1 MIEFKQVSKTFA
13 TASGQVAAVKNVD
26 LIINA
31 GEVYGIV
38 GFSGA
43 GKSTLVRML
52 NGLETP
58 TSGEVII
65 NGKRIDNLKGKE
77 LRDQRKKIGII
88 FQHFNLLW
96 SRTVLENIEFPLEL
110 VGVAKEER
118 RKKAKHLAELVG
130 LGERIN
136 AYPSQLS
143 GGQKQ
148 RVGIARALATDPDI
162 LISDEATSALD
173 PQTTDEVLD
182 LLDEINEKLNLTI
195 VIITHET
202 HVIRRLADKV
212 AVMENGQVIEEG
224 PVSEVFTHPK
234 EELTKRFVSAEVDTK
249 QTTDV
254 KQVVTNLLEKNP
266 QGKLVELKFHGQQV
280 ERPVINELSKSFPE
294 LEISILEGSI
304 HQLADKG
311 TIGSL
316 FVQLVGP
323 AEQLKEALTLLEKL
337 QVEAKVIEHG

>member
-26 LIINA
+26 LTINA

-136 AYPSQLS
+136 AYPSLLS

-195 VIITHET
+195 VIITHEM

>member
-26 LIINA
+26 LTINA

-130 LGERIN
+130 LGEQIN

-195 VIITHET
+195 VIITHEM

-323 AEQLKEALTLLEKL
+323 VEQLKEALTLLEKL

>member
-26 LIINA
+26 LTINA

-195 VIITHET
+195 VIITHEM

-280 ERPVINELSKSFPE
+280 ERPVINEMSKSFPE

-323 AEQLKEALTLLEKL
+323 VEQLKEALTLLEKL

>member
-26 LIINA
+26 LTINA

-162 LISDEATSALD
+162 L
-173 PQTTDEVLD
+173 TTDEVLD

-195 VIITHET
+195 VIITHEM

-323 AEQLKEALTLLEKL
+323 VEQLKEALTLLEKL

>member
-13 TASGQVAAVKNVD
+13 TASGQVDAVKNVD
-26 LIINA
+26 LTINA

-110 VGVAKEER
+110 VGIAKEER
-118 RKKAKHLAELVG
+118 QKKARHLAELVG

-195 VIITHET
+195 VIITHEM

-224 PVSEVFTHPK
+224 PVSKVFTHPK
-234 EELTKRFVSAEVDTK
+234 EELTKRFVSAEVDPK

-254 KQVVTNLLEKNP
+254 KQVVANLLEKNP

-323 AEQLKEALTLLEKL
+323 VEQIKEALTLLEKL
-337 QVEAKVIEHG
+337 KVEAKVIEHG

>member
-26 LIINA
+26 LTINA

-195 VIITHET
+195 VIITHEM

-294 LEISILEGSI
+294 LEISLLEGSI

-323 AEQLKEALTLLEKL
+323 VEQLKEALTLLEKL

>member
-1 MIEFKQVSKTFA
+1 M
-13 TASGQVAAVKNVD
+13 
-26 LIINA
+26 
-31 GEVYGIV
+31 
-38 GFSGA
+38 
-43 GKSTLVRML
+43 
-52 NGLETP
+52 
-58 TSGEVII
+58 
-65 NGKRIDNLKGKE
+65 
-77 LRDQRKKIGII
+77 
-88 FQHFNLLW
+88 
-96 SRTVLENIEFPLEL
+96 
-110 VGVAKEER
+110 
-118 RKKAKHLAELVG
+118 
-130 LGERIN
+130 
-136 AYPSQLS
+136 
-143 GGQKQ
+143 
-148 RVGIARALATDPDI
+148 
-162 LISDEATSALD
+162 ISDEATSALD

-195 VIITHET
+195 VIITHEM

-212 AVMENGQVIEEG
+212 AVMETGQVIEEG

-266 QGKLVELKFHGQQV
+266 QGKLVELKVHGQQV

>member
-13 TASGQVAAVKNVD
+13 TASGQVDAVKNVD
-26 LIINA
+26 LTINA

-110 VGVAKEER
+110 IGVAKEER
-118 RKKAKHLAELVG
+118 HKKAKHLANLVG

-195 VIITHET
+195 VIITHEM

-254 KQVVTNLLEKNP
+254 KQVAANLLEKNP

-280 ERPVINELSKSFPE
+280 ERPVINELSKNFPE

-323 AEQLKEALTLLEKL
+323 VEQIKEALTLLEKL
-337 QVEAKVIEHG
+337 EVEAKVIEHG

>member
-1 MIEFKQVSKTFA
+1 MIEFKQISKTFE
-13 TASGQVAAVKNVD
+13 TDSGKVSAVKNVD
-26 LIINA
+26 LTINT

-58 TSGEVII
+58 TSGEILV
-65 NGKRIDNLKGKE
+65 NNERIDNLSGKA
-77 LRDQRKKIGII
+77 LREKRKQIGII

-110 VGVAKEER
+110 VGIDKATR
-118 RKKAKHLAELVG
+118 RKKALHLAELVG
-130 LGERIN
+130 LGDRID
-136 AYPSQLS
+136 AYPAQLS

-148 RVGIARALATDPDI
+148 RVGIARALANDPEI

-182 LLDEINEKLNLTI
+182 LLDEINQELNLTI
-195 VIITHET
+195 VIITHEM

-212 AVMENGQVIEEG
+212 AVMEAGQVIEEG

-234 EELTKRFVSAEVDTK
+234 EELTKRFVSAEVDTN

-254 KQVVTNLLEKNP
+254 KQITENLLKKNP
-266 QGKLVELKFHGQQV
+266 KGKLVELKFHGQQV
-280 ERPVINELSKSFPE
+280 ERPVVNELIKNFPE

-311 TIGSL
+311 IIGSL
-316 FVQLVGP
+316 FVQLLGP
-323 AEQLKEALTLLEKL
+323 DEKIKEALELLEKL
-337 QVEAKVIEHG
+337 QVEAKVIENG

>member
-1 MIEFKQVSKTFA
+1 MIEFKQVSKPFA

-26 LIINA
+26 LTINA

-195 VIITHET
+195 VIITHEM

-323 AEQLKEALTLLEKL
+323 VEQLKEALTLLEKL

>member
-13 TASGQVAAVKNVD
+13 TASGQVDAVKNVD
-26 LIINA
+26 LTINA

-110 VGVAKEER
+110 IGVAKEER
-118 RKKAKHLAELVG
+118 HKKAKHLADLVG

-148 RVGIARALATDPDI
+148 QVGIARALATDPDI

-195 VIITHET
+195 VIITHEM

-254 KQVVTNLLEKNP
+254 KQVVANLLEKNP

-280 ERPVINELSKSFPE
+280 ERPVINELSKNFPE

-323 AEQLKEALTLLEKL
+323 VEQIKEALTLLEKL
-337 QVEAKVIEHG
+337 EVEAKVIEHG

>member
-26 LIINA
+26 LTINA

-65 NGKRIDNLKGKE
+65 NGKLIDNLKGKE

-195 VIITHET
+195 VIITHEM

-323 AEQLKEALTLLEKL
+323 VEQLKEALTLLEKL

>member
-26 LIINA
+26 LTINA

-88 FQHFNLLW
+88 FQHFNLVW

-195 VIITHET
+195 VIITHEM

-323 AEQLKEALTLLEKL
+323 VEQLKEALTLLEKL

>member
-13 TASGQVAAVKNVD
+13 TASGQVDAVKNVD
-26 LIINA
+26 LTINA

-110 VGVAKEER
+110 IGVAKEER
-118 RKKAKHLAELVG
+118 HKRAKHLADLVG

-195 VIITHET
+195 VIITHEM

-254 KQVVTNLLEKNP
+254 KQVVANLLEKNP
-266 QGKLVELKFHGQQV
+266 KGKLVELKFHGQQV
-280 ERPVINELSKSFPE
+280 ERPVINELSKNFPE

-323 AEQLKEALTLLEKL
+323 VEQIKEALTLLEKL
-337 QVEAKVIEHG
+337 EVEAKVIEHG